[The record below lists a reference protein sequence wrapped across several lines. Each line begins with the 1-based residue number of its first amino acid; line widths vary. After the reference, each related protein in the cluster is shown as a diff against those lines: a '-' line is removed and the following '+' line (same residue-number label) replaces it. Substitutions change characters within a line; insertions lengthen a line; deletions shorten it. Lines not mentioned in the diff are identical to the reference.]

1 METFDIKSYLEQKPT
16 CLKLTKSYP
25 EKNPNVLI
33 VLLVPCMYSVL
44 CFLVL
49 ANLIVKRI
57 KSLKLA

>member
-33 VLLVPCMYSVL
+33 VLFSA
-44 CFLVL
+44 FLYL
-49 ANLIVKRI
+49 
-57 KSLKLA
+57 